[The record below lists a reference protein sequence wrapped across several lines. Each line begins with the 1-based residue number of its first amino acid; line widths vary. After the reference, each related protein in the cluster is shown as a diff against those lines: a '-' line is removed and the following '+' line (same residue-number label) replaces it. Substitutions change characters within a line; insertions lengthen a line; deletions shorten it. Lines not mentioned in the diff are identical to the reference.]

1 MLVYSDVMF
10 SMLLFSQ
17 YFHSCVMVPHEA
29 CHIMQNVLV
38 ADTICYL
45 YHLIAPATDVLYRV
59 CISSPVSVLVLD
71 HDCTADQ

>member
-1 MLVYSDVMF
+1 
-10 SMLLFSQ
+10 
-17 YFHSCVMVPHEA
+17 MVPHEA